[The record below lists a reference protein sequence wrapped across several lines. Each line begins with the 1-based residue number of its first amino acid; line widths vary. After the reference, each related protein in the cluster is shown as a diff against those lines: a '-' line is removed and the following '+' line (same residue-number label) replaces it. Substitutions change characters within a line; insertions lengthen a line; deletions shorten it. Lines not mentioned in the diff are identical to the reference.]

1 MDQSHRYIHM
11 LKIRMRFIC
20 EANEEKTQNTTLNM
34 SAKRLSNAGKDLNT
48 RHSKEQVN
56 MTSIQYVH
64 RF

>member
-1 MDQSHRYIHM
+1 M

-20 EANEEKTQNTTLNM
+20 EAKEEKTQNTALNM